1 MAFGEILKQKR
12 LELGWTREDVAARL
26 NMRTCIVETLETEN
40 LKRIVAPTYGRGYI
54 RNYCRELGID
64 PRPLEEDY
72 LAMVE
77 AHTFGA
83 TPAPVSHPDV
93 HGLPERPV
101 EPIHTGAHRTLP
113 PTGGDHPPRRSGHT
127 LVASAEASSSA
138 VPQPQMP
145 PVATSFSAPQDG
157 SAEAAA
163 AAPAAKKPLPKVVP
177 VSALATSPQE
187 EQPFVLQ
194 GDPLPSAAA
203 PTKRTTP
210 PPVPATPP
218 AETPPP
224 PKKEPARPSALGTFL
239 NEKNKRPHREVSQP
253 LPAATPAEPTQNIF
267 GPQHPVPNPPN
278 PQVGFILA
286 LFGSLFKGI
295 AAIGPLVARLFVHRP
310 KVRRMNDS
318 QEPFFFKQIRIKL
331 LVGCLLA
338 VFATFVV
345 FAFRYVFRM
354 SADAETENGLSGTP
368 VASGKPFEP
377 RPIDTPPPLPYFK

>member
-1 MAFGEILKQKR
+1 MAFGDILKQKR

-26 NMRTCIVETLETEN
+26 NMRTCIVEILETEN

-77 AHTFGA
+77 AHTVGT
-83 TPAPVSHPDV
+83 TPAPISHPDV

-113 PTGGDHPPRRSGHT
+113 PTGGDHTPRRSGHT

-145 PVATSFSAPQDG
+145 PVATSFTAPQG
-157 SAEAAA
+157 GTAEPEAA
-163 AAPAAKKPLPKVVP
+163 PVTKKPLPKVVP
-177 VSALATSPQE
+177 VSALTGNTPD
-187 EQPFVLQ
+187 EQPFVLR
-194 GDPLPSAAA
+194 GDSLPPA
-203 PTKRTTP
+203 PPSNRTTP

-218 AETPPP
+218 TSEAVP
-224 PKKEPARPSALGTFL
+224 PKKESARPSAVGTFL
-239 NEKNKRPHREVSQP
+239 SEKNKRPHREVTQP
-253 LPAATPAEPTQNIF
+253 LSKATASEPPQNIF

-278 PQVGFILA
+278 PQVSFILA

-295 AAIGPLVARLFVHRP
+295 VAIGPMVAHLFVRRP

-318 QEPFFFKQIRIKL
+318 QEPFFPKQVRIKL
-331 LVGCLLA
+331 VVGCLLTL
-338 VFATFVV
+338 FATFLI

-354 SADAETENGLSGTP
+354 SADAETESGLSGTP
-368 VASGKPFEP
+368 VASDKPFEP
-377 RPIDTPPPLPYFK
+377 RQIGTPPPLPYFK